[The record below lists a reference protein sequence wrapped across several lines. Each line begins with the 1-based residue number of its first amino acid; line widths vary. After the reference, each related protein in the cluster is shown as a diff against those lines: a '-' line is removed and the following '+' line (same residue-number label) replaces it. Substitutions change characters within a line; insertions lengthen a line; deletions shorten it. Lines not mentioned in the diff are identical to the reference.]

1 LIDYQKFIYTFRTLI
16 ELFADADD
24 FKLPKMQTA
33 FPKTLPQTQTLKSY
47 ATPLIKIAYFIMI
60 HHKPHVFKAMFQK
73 IYTKDQFYLIH
84 IDRKA
89 QDSFTEEIQLY
100 ITQFPNVFILESLNI
115 VSGGFS
121 MIQAELNAM
130 EFLLNTSRE
139 WDYFINL
146 SGEDYPLKSQ
156 DIIRKFLTGNNGRN
170 YLFYY
175 DQKFY
180 RPDTL
185 KRIQNHFTELAYM
198 ISSFIYKREFMKGV
212 VPYIGGKWFMFT
224 RETCAFLTS
233 NKKVMDF
240 EDYYLHTFLPAESF
254 FQTVL
259 MNTSFNDII
268 VNDDKR
274 AIFEKSIFHNKQDIL
289 KYIESLKS
297 TNQLFIRKIN
307 HKTDENI
314 RNYIENTFLLPLTEV
329 DEVEREL
336 KRDDQ
341 QNN

>member
-1 LIDYQKFIYTFRTLI
+1 MH
-16 ELFADADD
+16 EADD
-24 FKLPKMQTA
+24 FNSAVMLIYSPISQ
-33 FPKTLPQTQTLKSY
+33 PQPRILKQDS
-47 ATPLIKIAYFIMI
+47 ARHIKIAYFIMV
-60 HHKPHVFKAMFQK
+60 HHKPESFKAMFRK
-73 IYTKDQFYLIH
+73 IYTRDQFYLVH
-84 IDRKA
+84 IDKKA
-89 QDSFTEEIQLY
+89 SEEITDEIQLY
-100 ITQFPNVFILESLNI
+100 LVHFPNVYVLESMNI

-121 MIQAELNAM
+121 MIKAELNAM
-130 EFLLNTSRE
+130 EFLLNVNNE

-156 DIIRKFLTGNNGRN
+156 NIIRQFLTINNGRN

-185 KRIQNHFTELAYM
+185 QRIQNHFTELSLK
-198 ISSFIYKREFMKGV
+198 ISAFMYKREFMKDV
-212 VPYIGGKWFMFT
+212 IPYIGGKWVIFT
-224 RETCAFLTS
+224 RDTCAFLTH
-233 NKKVMDF
+233 NKRVMDF

-274 AIFEKSIFHNKQDIL
+274 AVIGKSIFNKKQNSENVIA
-289 KYIESLKS
+289 YLKS
-297 TNQLFIRKIN
+297 SNHLFIRKVD
-307 HKTDENI
+307 KTTDENI
-314 RNYIENTFLLPLTEV
+314 LKYLDQSYDLPLQEV
-329 DEVEREL
+329 DEIEREL
-336 KRDDQ
+336 RIDHD